1 MKEEV
6 KKKDYYTILEVD
18 KKASHDDIKKSYRR
32 LALKYHPD
40 KNPGNDEAVEKF
52 KEISEAYAVLSDD
65 EKRKMYDLTG
75 GTDDDVFGG
84 GDVDPFHIFNSI
96 FKQHMEQFMNMR
108 YEKEVD
114 LNDILGQ
121 FSEPSIP
128 FGNLPGIK
136 IQFHTFPMGASFQP
150 PPDMNFLEES
160 FDYDDDMDELPGG
173 LSGLFSN
180 IFRHRKKKKEKG
192 KEKEKVVTKEKIV
205 KEKPEEINI
214 YLKVSLKD
222 ILDKKTKTIQYERT
236 RKKNGEYKIRK
247 RKIDIP
253 IFGKEILLEG
263 DGHEEKDCK
272 EKGDVVIQIEMK
284 EEPHFKRIGD
294 YDLLTSYSLHSSL
307 QTNIKKII
315 IEMPNGDKVYIQV
328 PSEFLKT
335 HKFGKIHNSGIPY
348 IDEDGLEKRGD
359 LYLYI
364 DINEEGKNEEITED
378 WKEKEVKILHKSRLF
393 DLF

>member
-1 MKEEV
+1 MKGKEEV
-6 KKKDYYTILEVD
+6 KKKDFYTILEVD
-18 KKASHDDIKKSYRR
+18 KKATSEEIKKSYRK

-52 KEISEAYAVLSDD
+52 KEISEAYAILSDD

-75 GTDDDVFGG
+75 GTDEDVFGG

-136 IQFHTFPMGASFQP
+136 IQFHTFPLGASFQP
-150 PPDMNFLEES
+150 PPDMNFLEEIHE
-160 FDYDDDMDELPGG
+160 DDDFDEQIPGG

-180 IFRHRKKKKEKG
+180 IFRHSKKKKG
-192 KEKEKVVTKEKIV
+192 KEKEKVLTKEKIM
-205 KEKPEEINI
+205 KEKPEEITI
-214 YLKVSLKD
+214 YVKVSLKD

-236 RKKNGEYKIRK
+236 RKKNGEWKLRK

-272 EKGDVVIQIEMK
+272 EKGDVVIQIETK
-284 EEPHFKRIGD
+284 EEVNFKRIGD
-294 YDLLTSYSLHSSL
+294 YDLLTTYTTSHLNL
-307 QTNIKKII
+307 KKMK
-315 IEMPNGDKVYIQV
+315 IELPNEEKIWVEV
-328 PSEFLKT
+328 PMDFLKT
-335 HKFGKIHNSGIPY
+335 HKFGKISNGGIPY
-348 IDEDGLEKRGD
+348 VDEDGNEKRGD
-359 LYLYI
+359 LYIYI
-364 DINEEGKNEEITED
+364 DIVEDGKKEDNYQNED
-378 WKEKEVKILHKSRLF
+378 SKEVRILQKSRLY
-393 DLF
+393 DLFV